1 MPATTSKKVKSLTS
15 FISLVEGTSYSWDR
29 LHTTTHPWF
38 RGQDNAK
45 WALTPGL
52 YRGPVDKYYERE
64 LVRDFR
70 LHSHLLLERT
80 PSNYLEW
87 LFLMQHYGMP
97 TRLLD
102 WTESYLAALYFAV
115 SDRGSTADGAVW
127 VLDAWSLN
135 DHAIG
140 MQSVPTADHD
150 SLKPYA
156 LVGGADGLG
165 RDIAAGFPAAVRP
178 PRANPRINA
187 QRGSFTVH
195 GSMTG
200 PLEKLIQDANED
212 KTSESKIR
220 LQKIIIAGA
229 SKRELRKELYLA
241 GITEAVIFPD
251 LTGLCG
257 EISYRYS
264 NEYMTGEKQQPEG
277 IRKIDLKGVPGR
289 GTSHNITAAWGG
301 RKMGGSNKPASHRPS
316 SRKRAKH
323 PSSSRTSVRK
333 STKK

>member
-1 MPATTSKKVKSLTS
+1 MPTTITRKVKSLTQ
-15 FISLVEGTSYSWDR
+15 FISLVEGISSSWDR
-29 LHTTTHPWF
+29 LRTTTHPWF
-38 RGQDNAK
+38 RGQGNAG

-80 PSNYLEW
+80 PTNYLEW

-165 RDIAAGFPAAVRP
+165 RNIAGVFPAAVRP

-195 GSMTG
+195 GSRTG
-200 PLEKLIQDANED
+200 ALEKLVKDANED
-212 KTSESKIR
+212 KASESKIR
-220 LQKIIIAGA
+220 LQKIIITGT
-229 SKRELRKELYLA
+229 SKKELRKELYLA
-241 GITEAVIFPD
+241 GVTEAVIFPD

-264 NEYMTGEKQQPEG
+264 KEYMAEGKEQQG
-277 IRKIDLKGVPGR
+277 VIRKIALKGVPGR
-289 GTSHNITAAWGG
+289 GTSHTRSA
-301 RKMGGSNKPASHRPS
+301 RPS
-316 SRKRAKH
+316 SIFIARSYKPVNHK
-323 PSSSRTSVRK
+323 SSSKKSAKRLSSVGAGARK
-333 STKK
+333 SKKK